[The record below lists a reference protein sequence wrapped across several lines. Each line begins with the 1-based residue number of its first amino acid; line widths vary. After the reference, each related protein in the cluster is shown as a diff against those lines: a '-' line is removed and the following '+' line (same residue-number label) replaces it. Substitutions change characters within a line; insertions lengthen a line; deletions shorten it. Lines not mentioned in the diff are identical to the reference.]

1 MGNAPFHDAVYF
13 TSTPLEIIQILTD
26 SGRVDY
32 AICNKRGLNALHLAI
47 RRRNTEYFLFMFK
60 LYYIHIFMI
69 VLSLLCLCRAIR
81 FIMEINA
88 EQLLEAKD
96 VTGMSPFLVA
106 CRMRD
111 YLIMELLIKAGANI
125 SAVDYQGNN
134 AIILPAATNMKT
146 EDVPP
151 KDLCPEVFKVI
162 LV

>member
-1 MGNAPFHDAVYF
+1 
-13 TSTPLEIIQILTD
+13 
-26 SGRVDY
+26 
-32 AICNKRGLNALHLAI
+32 
-47 RRRNTEYFLFMFK
+47 
-60 LYYIHIFMI
+60 
-69 VLSLLCLCRAIR
+69 
-81 FIMEINA
+81 MEINA

>member
-69 VLSLLCLCRAIR
+69 VYHFYVYAERSGLLWRSMQSSSWKQKMSL
-81 FIMEINA
+81 E
-88 EQLLEAKD
+88 
-96 VTGMSPFLVA
+96 
-106 CRMRD
+106 
-111 YLIMELLIKAGANI
+111 
-125 SAVDYQGNN
+125 
-134 AIILPAATNMKT
+134 
-146 EDVPP
+146 
-151 KDLCPEVFKVI
+151 
-162 LV
+162 